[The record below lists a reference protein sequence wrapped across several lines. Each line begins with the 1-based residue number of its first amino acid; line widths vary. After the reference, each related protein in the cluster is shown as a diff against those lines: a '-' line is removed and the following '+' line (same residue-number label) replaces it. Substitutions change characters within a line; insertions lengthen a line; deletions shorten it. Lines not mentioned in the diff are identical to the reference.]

1 MSKNATAAGSPV
13 GTGATLSSLAALAR
27 RGAVAELHVT
37 MDNVR
42 VIEILVPAS
51 LVPANSVP
59 AGRPDA
65 GGTVRLVRRGRLAYP
80 LFRDACDA
88 GWLVPSDRNALRFV
102 LSPAARHLLRRLKS
116 QSDPVAAA
124 VPPDAG
130 APGPSKRSKRR
141 KAGSDVSGVN
151 PPPARPPV
159 PLPPLPAP
167 RIDAAESPLSW
178 MRRHKDRSGEPL
190 ISPMQFEAGER
201 LRADLWRAGMSPRL
215 TINWD
220 RIGDGGVGSAPARS
234 SQFDGDRSEAASSAG
249 ERVRRALTAVGT
261 VSAGLLIDVCGHLTG
276 LEEIERRRG
285 WPVRS
290 GKVALQ
296 IALSELARHYR
307 LPGAVSDATIEARL
321 RAWHAA

>member
-1 MSKNATAAGSPV
+1 MSKAKTAAASPA
-13 GTGATLSSLAALAR
+13 GTGATLSCLSALAR

-37 MDNVR
+37 MDGAR
-42 VIEILVPAS
+42 AIEILVPAN
-51 LVPANSVP
+51 AVP
-59 AGRPDA
+59 AGPLEEGR
-65 GGTVRLVRRGRLAYP
+65 TVRLVRRGRLAYP

-88 GWLVPSDRNALRFV
+88 GWLVPSDRDALRFV
-102 LSPAARHLLRRLKS
+102 LSPVARHLLRRLKS
-116 QSDPVAAA
+116 RSEPVAAA
-124 VPPDAG
+124 VPADGGVPEL
-130 APGPSKRSKRR
+130 SKRSKRQ
-141 KAGSDVSGVN
+141 KSCSGVSGGN
-151 PPPARPPV
+151 PSPAPLPL

-190 ISPMQFEAGER
+190 ISPIQFEAGER

-220 RIGDGGVGSAPARS
+220 RIGDGGIGSAPTRS
-234 SQFDGDRSEAASSAG
+234 ALSDGDRSDAASSAG

-285 WPVRS
+285 WPIRS

-321 RAWHAA
+321 RAWHAT